1 MTGWP
6 AYGMLAFHLY
16 RWNQLKVIPMACRL
30 RTRSIAYTFEYDVSS
45 DLHNLKNLTA
55 ELYTNLRIV

>member
-16 RWNQLKVIPMACRL
+16 RWSQLKVILLAYRL
-30 RTRSIAYTFEYDVSS
+30 RTRNDIPGHCR
-45 DLHNLKNLTA
+45 L
-55 ELYTNLRIV
+55 LRLALQT

>member
-16 RWNQLKVIPMACRL
+16 PWNQLKKSFP
-30 RTRSIAYTFEYDVSS
+30 
-45 DLHNLKNLTA
+45 
-55 ELYTNLRIV
+55 